1 MTSIGEGAFWYCES
15 LTSITIPGSVTSI
28 GFGAFYRCT
37 SLTSITIPNS
47 VTSIDRSAFYD
58 CTSLTTVYYDGT
70 EEQWAAIEIGGY
82 NDRLTNATI
91 VYNYNSGSIGGEL
104 EYSLNESENGYTVTG
119 IGNCTDSDIIIP
131 ETHNGLPVMSIG
143 ESAFENCTSITGL
156 TISAELYRISENAFK
171 GCANLNN
178 VSITGYVSK
187 IEDFAFSECT
197 ALTEIYLPRSVQFMG
212 FRVFDRCTKLAN
224 IYCGADRQPEDWDE
238 WWSYDCNATVHWGA
252 ENANAF
258 TYLST
263 FTDKNEEYK
272 YHYSDSF
279 FDHSAYEYDHQLARM
294 SLCAAMASMGYYK
307 SGEITGSENIKEL
320 YGKIGID
327 NKTTED
333 HYKKPNNNADSIG
346 FVIGSKKISCSDGD
360 YSLVVVTIRSGGY
373 ENEWV
378 SNFMMGENGDHEG
391 FSAAAN
397 EVLKAIKNYINSD
410 KYHLQPKLKVWIQGY
425 SRGGAV
431 TNLTAAYLDNEVAQ
445 GGVQGLALK
454 DIYAYGFE
462 VPQGRGE
469 FIGPVSPDVET
480 RYNNIFSIV
489 NPNDLVTKVAPS
501 AYGFGRYG
509 VTLETPT
516 ALNSKNTGS
525 KRNFE
530 DVYVP
535 AMMSEYDDVLS
546 RLSEVVPDTFDYGT
560 AYKQQTIYDYLINT
574 VSEVMGGRK
583 DFYAVQ
589 DTMSRLAGLAMMKQY
604 EEITP
609 LTVSI
614 AYSGGYDYD
623 IIYTT
628 KDSDGDGKPDEP
640 DMSIKEFIID
650 YQLPY
655 DTVPLMF
662 FTSLEIDLGDYHI
675 SLTKDQFDKLLKGVF
690 DYYYLESGKRVNE
703 AVVDYL
709 STLLLNELSW
719 LTNMEFD
726 TIDANSLLADLPS
739 LANIPYAHYPEL
751 CLAWMNATNDLVT
764 AYKTRYLYIHC
775 PVDVNVYDGGG
786 ELVAS
791 VVNDSVAVQGSGA
804 VQAYVDA
811 VGTKI
816 FLLPDNEEYKVEVI
830 ATGNGEVDYSVAE
843 YDHSAGMFTRYVD
856 YKGITVTKGA
866 TLNGVIE
873 DLGSAAEAEYEL
885 RDSANK
891 SIPAA
896 NDVQGA
902 GANALALNDHS
913 PLDKDISEFLQM
925 YIPGDV
931 NGNGKIDS
939 KDYAMTKRAFL
950 KTYTLTDEQLL
961 RADVNNNGKVD
972 SKDYAMIKRHFLK
985 TYVIPGAE
993 GA

>member
-1 MTSIGEGAFWYCES
+1 MPVESIGEK
-15 LTSITIPGSVTSI
+15 
-28 GFGAFYRCT
+28 
-37 SLTSITIPNS
+37 
-47 VTSIDRSAFYD
+47 
-58 CTSLTTVYYDGT
+58 
-70 EEQWAAIEIGGY
+70 
-82 NDRLTNATI
+82 
-91 VYNYNSGSIGGEL
+91 
-104 EYSLNESENGYTVTG
+104 
-119 IGNCTDSDIIIP
+119 
-131 ETHNGLPVMSIG
+131 
-143 ESAFENCTSITGL
+143 AFENCADITGV
-156 TISAELYRISENAFK
+156 TISAELYKISENAFK
-171 GCANLNN
+171 GCTNLNN
-178 VSITGYVSK
+178 VSIVGYVSD
-187 IEDFAFSECT
+187 IEDFAFSGCT
-197 ALTEIYLPRSVQFMG
+197 ALTEIRLPKSVRFVG
-212 FRVFDRCTKLAN
+212 FRVFDRCTKLTD
-224 IYCGADRQPEDWDE
+224 IYCGADKQPEEWDE
-238 WWSYDCNATVHWGA
+238 WWSYGCSATVHWGA
-252 ENANAF
+252 GNENANVF

-263 FTDKNEEYK
+263 LTDKNEEYDF
-272 YHYSDSF
+272 YYSDSF

-307 SGEITGSENIKEL
+307 SEANTGSKNIKEL
-320 YGKIGID
+320 YGRIGID
-327 NKTTED
+327 NNTIED
-333 HYKKPNNNADSIG
+333 HYQKPNNSADSIG
-346 FVIGSKKISCSDGD
+346 FVIGSKNITCSDGD

-373 ENEWV
+373 ENEWI

-391 FSAAAN
+391 FYAAAN
-397 EVLKAIKNYINSD
+397 VVKDGIKNYINDS
-410 KYHLQPKLKVWIQGY
+410 KYDLLPNKKVWIQGY

-445 GGVQGLALK
+445 GKIEGLELK

-509 VTLETPT
+509 VVLETPT
-516 ALNSKNTGS
+516 ALNSKNIGKNNS
-525 KRNFE
+525 FE
-530 DVYVP
+530 NVYVS
-535 AMMSEYDDVLS
+535 AMISEYDDILS
-546 RLSEVVPDTFDYGT
+546 RLSEAVPDTFDYGT

-583 DFYAVQ
+583 DYYAVQ

-604 EEITP
+604 EKIKP

-628 KDSDGDGKPDEP
+628 KDSDGDGTPDEP

-650 YQLPY
+650 YLLPY

-690 DYYYLESGKRVNE
+690 EYYYMESGKRVSE
-703 AVVDYL
+703 TVADYL
-709 STLLLNELSW
+709 ITVLLNKLSW

-726 TIDANSLLADLPS
+726 TIDANTLLADLPS

-751 CLAWMNATNDLVT
+751 CLAWMNATNDLVGFH
-764 AYKTRYLYIHC
+764 KTRYLYVHC

-791 VVNDSVAVQGSGA
+791 IVNDSVALQGSGA

-873 DLGSAAEAEYEL
+873 DLGSAGEAEYEL

-913 PLDKDISEFLQM
+913 PLDKDISEFIML

-939 KDYAMTKRAFL
+939 KDYAMCKRAVL
-950 KTYTLTDEQLL
+950 KTYTLSDEQSV
-961 RADVNNNGKVD
+961 RTDVSGNGKVD
-972 SKDYAMIKRHFLK
+972 AKDYAMIKRHFLR

-993 GA
+993 GL